1 MKRKTKIKPQT
12 VQDFMDD
19 EDANDWGGPVSV
31 RKDYHDQ
38 FPERQSGEM
47 NSSRNIQSADAL
59 KQILSGDVH
68 IETKTSLSIGKQLLR
83 VLGWREIETG
93 NLNNNGDDDGGG
105 TCYIYVAEEDG
116 DVQSLLPHTRNK
128 IKRIERKLSK
138 HKKAL
143 PNPKTDTYGLGY
155 DAFRNA
161 PEFQAHKDSRNRRA
175 YAKARAASSSHGDL
189 KQNVYRT
196 SALRG
201 LFQDGEEDDHDGF
214 GMVTGR
220 FGDGFDRKGRKIN
233 PCCTDVNSATC
244 GDILAYETT
253 EDFIGQKTVGGFA
266 LHDDDDDV
274 YDDDDDH
281 HRVDKVSRGRKT
293 VIDTEE
299 YENEIVEAGDSDLD
313 TDGNEPQHE
322 SEMKRQ
328 HLSKDN
334 IASFA
339 GALSSWASGTE
350 QVANVSSIGTKTTT
364 SMAVTSDGR
373 QPLKGFAL
381 GSSSIGQ
388 QTMKRFPGP
397 DVPFNFVA
405 TRHVFQMAH
414 SEMLKQLSSYTRR
427 NKISNECYGS
437 KHEDEIKC
445 SHVRADIQRDLKPLA
460 GNAFPALS
468 ESLKDRFRKTSDD
481 NKGIGEKKPSHASPA
496 DPTKVTIIRKQQ
508 VWQPSPLLCKR
519 MEVAVPRVSSYR
531 PLNHEHRDKKERST
545 EDSFFQAEI
554 FGKISKGTL
563 TKENFDDTD
572 YERPTMEIMKSIFE
586 PLSNDNDDD
595 DMSISDDDGDD
606 NHDCQD
612 TVNDVENDKPQECSY
627 ESQYLSSG
635 PASEATSHNQGASRP
650 KQSSLSPVM
659 ISQINKTSILSH
671 FCVKDHDSERI
682 ISKEKNSQ
690 DERQVSLKDDSLSSV
705 SECKRSK
712 RERKRSTRKHSKQY
726 RER

>member
-1 MKRKTKIKPQT
+1 
-12 VQDFMDD
+12 
-19 EDANDWGGPVSV
+19 
-31 RKDYHDQ
+31 
-38 FPERQSGEM
+38 
-47 NSSRNIQSADAL
+47 
-59 KQILSGDVH
+59 
-68 IETKTSLSIGKQLLR
+68 
-83 VLGWREIETG
+83 
-93 NLNNNGDDDGGG
+93 
-105 TCYIYVAEEDG
+105 
-116 DVQSLLPHTRNK
+116 
-128 IKRIERKLSK
+128 
-138 HKKAL
+138 
-143 PNPKTDTYGLGY
+143 
-155 DAFRNA
+155 
-161 PEFQAHKDSRNRRA
+161 
-175 YAKARAASSSHGDL
+175 
-189 KQNVYRT
+189 
-196 SALRG
+196 
-201 LFQDGEEDDHDGF
+201 
-214 GMVTGR
+214 
-220 FGDGFDRKGRKIN
+220 
-233 PCCTDVNSATC
+233 
-244 GDILAYETT
+244 
-253 EDFIGQKTVGGFA
+253 
-266 LHDDDDDV
+266 
-274 YDDDDDH
+274 
-281 HRVDKVSRGRKT
+281 
-293 VIDTEE
+293 
-299 YENEIVEAGDSDLD
+299 
-313 TDGNEPQHE
+313 
-322 SEMKRQ
+322 
-328 HLSKDN
+328 
-334 IASFA
+334 
-339 GALSSWASGTE
+339 
-350 QVANVSSIGTKTTT
+350 
-364 SMAVTSDGR
+364 MAVTSDGR